1 MKIKRLYLLGI
12 GLMFT
17 SQFLTSCHDLLEKDP
32 TDSYSETVAWSS
44 ESSLD
49 MYVTYLYKPLNGL
62 SNFSSL
68 SLTDGYTDLVKYGNG
83 VPQTWSAHNKILL
96 QQNTITSDNNPMSS
110 WGLYTDILEKMY
122 SYVMPVFMA
131 VSLVKI
137 FSISV
142 LLRFVLFGL

>member
-68 SLTDGYTDLVKYGNG
+68 SLTDGEVHN
-83 VPQTWSAHNKILL
+83 WSPPKTHR
-96 QQNTITSDNNPMSS
+96 
-110 WGLYTDILEKMY
+110 
-122 SYVMPVFMA
+122 
-131 VSLVKI
+131 
-137 FSISV
+137 V
-142 LLRFVLFGL
+142 LLYPLPCTGIYVS